1 VFTKYLPDGRFVNK
15 FYELVYQMTKST
27 RDNLLE
33 KAELL
38 FSQKGFNGTSIKDV
52 SAEVNVSK
60 QGLLHH
66 FPTKE
71 KLYAAVLDEAAL
83 YISSF
88 VNDVVSKQTNSK
100 LQLVDVFESLLSADG
115 RLYRVIVLLMR
126 ELLDNQERA
135 DTSNKWYLR
144 PFLDQLAGIAKTSKE
159 ESKLSNGDSLALIY
173 HLLGSTQYFLISQ
186 TTLSKILSKEE
197 MIILRTKQ
205 KELIIE
211 LCK

>member
-1 VFTKYLPDGRFVNK
+1 
-15 FYELVYQMTKST
+15 MTKST
-27 RDNLLE
+27 RENLLE

-71 KLYAAVLDEAAL
+71 KLYAAVLSEAAL
-83 YISSF
+83 YISSH
-88 VNDVVSKQTNSK
+88 VNDVVSKQTNTK
-100 LQLVDVFESLLSADG
+100 HQLLSVFENLLNAEG
-115 RLYRVIVLLMR
+115 RVYRVIVLLIR

-135 DTSNKWYLR
+135 NTSNKWYLR
-144 PFLDQLAGIAKTSKE
+144 PFLDQLVDIAKTSQGE
-159 ESKLSNGDSLALIY
+159 GQLSNSDSLALVY

-186 TTLSKILSKEE
+186 PTLRKLYSQEE
-197 MIILRTKQ
+197 VGRLKGEQVALLR
-205 KELIIE
+205 LICN
-211 LCK
+211 L